1 MPAPH
6 GPPAKKRARA
16 VADLMANRVLVVAFL
31 AWLLAQT
38 LKLLV
43 YVYRDRRLDLRHLV
57 SSGGMPSSHSAL
69 VTALATATAI
79 TEGPRSAVFA
89 IAVIF
94 AAVVMYDAAGV
105 RQAVSIQARIL
116 NRMLDEIFVEQ
127 RFNEKRLRELIGHSP
142 IEVVIGGG
150 LGLLV
155 AWLFT

>member
-1 MPAPH
+1 V
-6 GPPAKKRARA
+6 GEI
-16 VADLMANRVLVVAFL
+16 LANRVLVVSL
-31 AWLLAQT
+31 IAWLLAQT
-38 LKLLV
+38 IKLLI
-43 YVYRDRRLDLRHLV
+43 YVCRDRRIDLRHLV

-79 TEGPRSAVFA
+79 TEGTRSAVFA
-89 IAVIF
+89 VAVIF

-142 IEVVIGGG
+142 VEVVVGGS

-155 AWLFT
+155 AWLLT